1 MSSNFTSRGGAI
13 HGRLFGVGKGGS
25 TEVALSLGFDFT
37 WTWRVTGV
45 AASVIAGIIT
55 GLNYVNPLHWLA
67 GPLDLY
73 TA

>member
-1 MSSNFTSRGGAI
+1 MGSGRDVSLSRGYDYT
-13 HGRLFGVGKGGS
+13 F
-25 TEVALSLGFDFT
+25 
-37 WTWRVTGV
+37 TWRVTGV